1 MARQMGRTS
10 SPAHSAHRQPRAARV
25 HARLPGMHS
34 APSVRSGP
42 ATVAIAS
49 LIFLLAAMLFLAL
62 QMRAIFS
69 DQLRQEYIALVLEA
83 VGRSRVAAVSV
94 VQTKK
99 PSDGVGVSADEPDAA
114 RADLVAR
121 LTALST
127 LVASS
132 PFEPA
137 YIPRPI
143 RLRDASPS
151 EIDALLER
159 VSAQWQERRE
169 QTASDLR
176 MRISRVADTLIVIT
190 VSVLG
195 ALVTA
200 LFMYTRRIRQLWDES
215 HAFRR
220 EAMHDEMTGLPNRRK
235 LLQALEEAAAV
246 APHDAPAPR
255 IAVLYVDLD
264 GFKSIND
271 TRGHRAGDEF
281 LTAVAERFRRAV
293 RTTDVVARIG
303 GDEFAVLVHE
313 FSSKTQLAAIA
324 QRLVTCVDEVAQ
336 ERAISGVG
344 ASIGIAG
351 FPDAVDD
358 YRCLLAAADE
368 AMYHVKRTGKHRYAF
383 ASA

>member
-1 MARQMGRTS
+1 MR
-10 SPAHSAHRQPRAARV
+10 
-25 HARLPGMHS
+25 S

-49 LIFLLAAMLFLAL
+49 LIFLSVAMLFLAL

-83 VGRSRVAAVSV
+83 VGRSRVAAVSL
-94 VQTKK
+94 VQTKL
-99 PSDGVGVSADEPDAA
+99 PSDGAEVSADEPDTA

-121 LTALST
+121 IMTLST
-127 LVASS
+127 LVAAS

-137 YIPRPI
+137 YIPRSI
-143 RLRDASPS
+143 RLRDASPR
-151 EIDALLER
+151 EIDALLDQ
-159 VSAQWQERRE
+159 VSAQWQARRE
-169 QTASDLR
+169 QTASDMR

-215 HAFRR
+215 HALRR

-235 LLQALEEAAAV
+235 LLQALDEAAAV

-264 GFKSIND
+264 GFKSVND
-271 TRGHRAGDEF
+271 SRGHRAGDEF

-303 GDEFAVLVHE
+303 GDEFAVLVRE
-313 FSSKTQLAAIA
+313 FSSNTQLAAIA

-351 FPDAVDD
+351 FPDAVED
-358 YRCLLAAADE
+358 YRRLLAAADE